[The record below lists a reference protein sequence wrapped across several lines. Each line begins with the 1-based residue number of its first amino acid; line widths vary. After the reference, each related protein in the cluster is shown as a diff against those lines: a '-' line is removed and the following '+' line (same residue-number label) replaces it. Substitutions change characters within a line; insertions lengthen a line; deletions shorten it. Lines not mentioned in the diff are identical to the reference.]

1 MWLISVT
8 WDLLSLFVCA
18 GMVLWTVLFFWNLQ
32 GWFISLQGSVLLTE
46 EQIYPSH
53 LGPLY
58 TMDFTTGLYHLRYER
73 QELHEIQRTSIYD
86 TVCICCT
93 VEQLLMSDLAFQG
106 GLCLKMCKMT
116 WRLCSTV
123 FCLCSWDVLG
133 QDILCVWLWTH
144 EVRQLMHISSQSE
157 GSSFETLA
165 VVRFID
171 QTNSTP
177 WGMDGGWTRNTI
189 PLGSFP

>member
-1 MWLISVT
+1 MGLISVT
-8 WDLLSLFVCA
+8 WDLLKLFVCA

-58 TMDFTTGLYHLRYER
+58 TMDFTTGLYQGMGGRSFMKFKW
-73 QELHEIQRTSIYD
+73 TSIYD

-93 VEQLLMSDLAFQG
+93 VEQLLMLDLVFQG
-106 GLCLKMCKMT
+106 GLCLKLCKMT

-133 QDILCVWLWTH
+133 QVISCVWLWTH
-144 EVRQLMHISSQSE
+144 SVRQLMHISS
-157 GSSFETLA
+157 
-165 VVRFID
+165 
-171 QTNSTP
+171 
-177 WGMDGGWTRNTI
+177 
-189 PLGSFP
+189 